1 MGTTLPADARLPKN
15 FRTFDYYD
23 HVTKTA
29 VSAKSLDTQTAP
41 KLNNPKAV
49 YYSIKENIDA
59 AAKFDEAFLSG
70 RALNSSMISNK
81 EIQLA
86 VPASTTKAQWVE
98 INQAV
103 EYGQKRGVKVTVTQ
117 VK

>member
-1 MGTTLPADARLPKN
+1 RRQITEK

-23 HVTKTA
+23 PVTKTA
-29 VSAKSLDTQTAP
+29 VSAKSLDAQTAP

-49 YYSIKENIDA
+49 YYSIKGNIDA
-59 AAKFDEAFLSG
+59 AAKFDEASLS
-70 RALNSSMISNK
+70 RKVLDSSMISNK

-98 INQAV
+98 INRAV
-103 EYGQKRGVKVTVTQ
+103 EYGKSRGIKVTVTQ